1 MVYHPPKVD
10 GFALLIAL
18 LVFKFFTSDTFT
30 RFFRNLHQVAA
41 YPSKYLSVVEP
52 CVVANAV
59 TVTT

>member
-18 LVFKFFTSDTFT
+18 LVFKFFTSLPLPD
-30 RFFRNLHQVAA
+30 FFCNLHQVAA
-41 YPSKYLSVVEP
+41 YPSKHLSVVKT

-59 TVTT
+59 TVTA